1 LHVGFYNQPA
11 VAANRNSHSIGNVLL
26 PSLKHVVVI
35 ELISHSQKNWAARE
49 RLLELIV
56 SWDNTQ
62 ASLKDGSAGS
72 APNNHFTAV
81 PFTHPQFIL

>member
-35 ELISHSQKNWAARE
+35 ELISHNQKKWAARSE

-56 SWDNTQ
+56 SWDSTQ
-62 ASLKDGSAGS
+62 ASL
-72 APNNHFTAV
+72 
-81 PFTHPQFIL
+81 